1 MIKTLQNTLKQDKER
16 FTVPKSVQDIIPI
29 RRIWPDGVFQFGSK
43 YSKTL
48 RFSDINYAI
57 ASKEDKTA
65 MFLSYS
71 ELLNALDTGSTTKIT
86 INNKRLDRRNFEQE
100 ILIPPKGDDLDGGR
114 KEYNAM
120 LLDKVTDSSNSVV
133 QERYITLSVHKKN
146 VEEARA
152 FFDRTV
158 HDASSRL
165 NHMDSHCEEMDA
177 ADRLHIL
184 HDFYRVGEES
194 EFRFDLRENMKNGR
208 SFKDAICPDSMEFK
222 KDHFI
227 MGGKYGR
234 VLFLKEYASYIKDS
248 MINEL
253 TSLNRSLML
262 SIDIIPVP
270 TDEAVREMQ
279 NRLLGVETNVT
290 NWQRRQNAN
299 NNFSAV
305 VPYDL
310 EQQRKET
317 REMLDDLTTRD
328 QRMMFAVVTL
338 VHLADSKEE
347 LDSDMLQSSART
359 AREAAVQTARYQQ
372 AAKAAQATA
381 QKASQAAGRALR
393 AILSAARSLAAAMM
407 AGGSTVL
414 SMVLVICLIGL
425 LIASPFGIFF
435 SGEDSGTGYTMPE
448 AVTMLNTEFTDRIEQ
463 IKAENSYDELDM
475 DNAGSAA
482 MVANWRDVLAVYA
495 VRTTTD
501 ASSPDEVATL
511 TEEKL
516 DILRQIFWEMNE
528 ISYWLETVP
537 GGEDEED
544 TVILHIRVAVKDHL
558 QMAEAYHFTTEQKKL
573 LEELMQ
579 PEYEELFMRLTGSY
593 QDIALSDKE
602 VAEIMEN
609 LPADLSENRKQ
620 VVLTAYQLLGKV
632 HYFWGGKS
640 LIIGWDSRWG
650 MPMKVTAE
658 GSSTTGTV
666 RPFGLDCSGMV
677 DWVFYNQSGGQYV
690 IGHGGGATAQH
701 SYCTPIAW
709 SDAQPGD
716 LVFYPG
722 DSHVGIVCGF
732 DSGGNI
738 MIIHC
743 ASGANN
749 VVVTGKIGFTSIGRP
764 EYFAD

>member
-1 MIKTLQNTLKQDKER
+1 MKKIKEKPMLAERIKEKAVSTPR
-16 FTVPKSVQDIIPI
+16 
-29 RRIWPDGVFQFGSK
+29 
-43 YSKTL
+43 
-48 RFSDINYAI
+48 
-57 ASKEDKTA
+57 
-65 MFLSYS
+65 
-71 ELLNALDTGSTTKIT
+71 ELLRKGLDDGSERLRMQLRDTAQHGQADEYGGDT
-86 INNKRLDRRNFEQE
+86 IEDTAARGLRRAEKELTRQRKKKQQEQ
-100 ILIPPKGDDLDGGR
+100 PPEGG
-114 KEYNAM
+114 AP
-120 LLDKVTDSSNSVV
+120 
-133 QERYITLSVHKKN
+133 
-146 VEEARA
+146 
-152 FFDRTV
+152 
-158 HDASSRL
+158 
-165 NHMDSHCEEMDA
+165 A
-177 ADRLHIL
+177 ADATEQKPSAI
-184 HDFYRVGEES
+184 
-194 EFRFDLRENMKNGR
+194 NG
-208 SFKDAICPDSMEFK
+208 KDTTSAGPQPQSAAER
-222 KDHFI
+222 
-227 MGGKYGR
+227 GR
-234 VLFLKEYASYIKDS
+234 QQA
-248 MINEL
+248 
-253 TSLNRSLML
+253 
-262 SIDIIPVP
+262 
-270 TDEAVREMQ
+270 
-279 NRLLGVETNVT
+279 
-290 NWQRRQNAN
+290 RQNAAQKAAKVKTKDTYIGAQTETQVAEPQRQGQRV
-299 NNFSAV
+299 FMEERGRKAARWQAEQKRAVSRRRIKTAQALHSDRDGSAMPDRMRSEQIPHIKERAETSLPKPARKKHLPMERDIV
-305 VPYDL
+305 SVSPRSKKIADTAKTL
-310 EQQRKET
+310 ESAQKQ
-317 REMLDDLTTRD
+317 
-328 QRMMFAVVTL
+328 AV
-338 VHLADSKEE
+338 
-347 LDSDMLQSSART
+347 MLQSSART

-463 IKAENSYDELDM
+463 IKVENSHDELDM

-501 ASSPDEVATL
+501 TSSPDEVATL

-516 DILRQIFWEMNE
+516 DILRQIFWDMNE
-528 ISYWLETVP
+528 ISYWLETIS

-602 VAEIMEN
+602 VAEIMEK
-609 LPADLSENRKQ
+609 LPADLSEERKQ

-640 LIIGWDSRWG
+640 LIIGWDNRWG

-701 SYCTPIAW
+701 SYCAPIAW
-709 SDAQPGD
+709 SDAKPGD

-732 DSGGNI
+732 DSSGNI
-738 MIIHC
+738 MVIHC
-743 ASGANN
+743 ASSENN

>member
-1 MIKTLQNTLKQDKER
+1 MEKIKEKPALGERVKEKA
-16 FTVPKSVQDIIPI
+16 VSAPK
-29 RRIWPDGVFQFGSK
+29 
-43 YSKTL
+43 
-48 RFSDINYAI
+48 
-57 ASKEDKTA
+57 
-65 MFLSYS
+65 
-71 ELLNALDTGSTTKIT
+71 ELLRKGLDDGSE
-86 INNKRLDRRNFEQE
+86 RLRTQLRDTAQQGRRDEY
-100 ILIPPKGDDLDGGR
+100 GG
-114 KEYNAM
+114 
-120 LLDKVTDSSNSVV
+120 
-133 QERYITLSVHKKN
+133 
-146 VEEARA
+146 
-152 FFDRTV
+152 
-158 HDASSRL
+158 
-165 NHMDSHCEEMDA
+165 
-177 ADRLHIL
+177 
-184 HDFYRVGEES
+184 
-194 EFRFDLRENMKNGR
+194 
-208 SFKDAICPDSMEFK
+208 DAIEDTA
-222 KDHFI
+222 
-227 MGGKYGR
+227 
-234 VLFLKEYASYIKDS
+234 ASGLRRAEK
-248 MINEL
+248 EL
-253 TSLNRSLML
+253 TRQRKKK
-262 SIDIIPVP
+262 PQEQPPEGGAP
-270 TDEAVREMQ
+270 TADATEQKPSAIKGKDTTSAGPQPQSAAERGRQ
-279 NRLLGVETNVT
+279 
-290 NWQRRQNAN
+290 QARQNAAQKAAKVKTKDTYIGAQTETQVTVAAEPQRQGQRV
-299 NNFSAV
+299 FMEERGRKAARWQAEQKQAVSRHQVKTAQALHSDRDGSTMPDRKRSAQT
-305 VPYDL
+305 PRIKERAATSL
-310 EQQRKET
+310 PKSARKHSLPMERKVSPT
-317 REMLDDLTTRD
+317 LSRSRKTGD
-328 QRMMFAVVTL
+328 AVKAAESAQKQAV
-338 VHLADSKEE
+338 
-347 LDSDMLQSSART
+347 MLQSSAHA
-359 AREAAVQTARYQQ
+359 AREAVVQTTRYQQ

-463 IKAENSYDELDM
+463 IKAENPHDELDM

-482 MVANWRDVLAVYA
+482 MISNWRDVLAVYA

-516 DILRQIFWEMNE
+516 DILRQIFWDMNA
-528 ISYWLETVP
+528 ISYWVETIS
-537 GGEDEED
+537 GDKDESD
-544 TVILHIRVAVKDHL
+544 TAILHITVTVKDHL
-558 QMAEAYHFTTEQKKL
+558 QMADEYRFTADQRKL

-579 PEYEELFMRLTGSY
+579 PEYQELFAALTGSY
-593 QDIALSDKE
+593 QDIELSPDE
-602 VAEIMEN
+602 VAKIMEN
-609 LPADLSENRKQ
+609 LPADLSEARRE
-620 VVLTAYQLLGKV
+620 VVLTAYQLLGRV

-640 LIIGWDSRWG
+640 LVIGWDSRWG
-650 MPMKVTAE
+650 MPMEVTAE

-701 SYCTPIAW
+701 SYCTSIAW

-749 VVVTGKIGFTSIGRP
+749 VVVTSKEGFTAVSRP
-764 EYFAD
+764 FYYSK